1 MIYPN
6 KSNHTISYFIYVY
19 TYLIQLIK
27 NTKEKCNLYYYIL
40 ANNYRKNH
48 NPYNSPK
55 KPT

>member
-40 ANNYRKNH
+40 ANDYRKNH